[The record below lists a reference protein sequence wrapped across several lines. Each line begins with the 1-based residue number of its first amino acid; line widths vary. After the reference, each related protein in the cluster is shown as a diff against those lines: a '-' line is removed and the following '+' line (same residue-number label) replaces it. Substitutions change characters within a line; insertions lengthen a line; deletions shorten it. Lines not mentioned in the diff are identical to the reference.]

1 MGVPLPFAQI
11 LSRRAR
17 LASLL
22 SELRPTRFQ
31 APLTRLNAHRIP
43 TLWTLYRGILRD
55 SPTDT
60 IKSHMR
66 EFFRIRMN
74 IREQGIVTRELRKAH
89 SRWGVFRKAKT
100 GDEHCQAVCMRYNR
114 MIEGISLQAKA
125 DRVYEEELA
134 WYERM
139 RTRPIMTGGYQK
151 PTYYHGPLPRLKPQ
165 PAHITGM
172 ITWRRKARRR
182 RLAQYEALQEQGMLL
197 EAERK
202 FENDLTAK
210 IRPKRESFEPAYTDD
225 HNDWRSPIAQGIR
238 GISKSLDRDKKRL
251 NTPYPSELLEQ
262 IKAARREKIANKA
275 RERERERRG
284 EITKRLL
291 RRMRQSPPAHQLV
304 QMSPRSR
311 RMDAIARGASEVGY
325 VGKVKR
331 ALGFKL
337 RDPDAWKVELGKPE
351 NRATLDRMAEHIE
364 KENVRRRSTPS
375 GGKGDAGLL
384 E

>member
-1 MGVPLPFAQI
+1 MGVPLPSAHI
-11 LSRRAR
+11 LPRRAR
-17 LASLL
+17 LASLV
-22 SELRPTRFQ
+22 SQLRPTHFR

-60 IKSHMR
+60 IRSHMR
-66 EFFRIRMN
+66 EFFRARVN
-74 IREQGIVTRELRKAH
+74 IREQGAVTRELRKAH
-89 SRWGVFRKAKT
+89 SRWHVFRKAKA
-100 GDEHCQAVCMRYNR
+100 GDEHFQTVCMRYSR
-114 MIEGISLQAKA
+114 MIEGTILQAKT

-165 PAHITGM
+165 PIHITGM
-172 ITWRRKARRR
+172 ITWRRRARRR
-182 RLAQYEALQEQGMLL
+182 RLALHEILQEHGMLL

-202 FENDLTAK
+202 FEDSLAAK
-210 IRPKRESFEPAYTDD
+210 IRTKRESFELTYTDD
-225 HNDWRSPIAQGIR
+225 YNDWRSPITQGIR
-238 GISKSLDRDKKRL
+238 GIAKLLDRDKKRL
-251 NTPYPSELLEQ
+251 NTPYPPELLEQ
-262 IKAARREKIANKA
+262 IKAARREKIANKT

-284 EITKRLL
+284 EMTRRLL
-291 RRMRQSPPAHQLV
+291 RRMRQSPPAHRLV
-304 QMSPRSR
+304 QMSPRRR

-337 RDPDAWKVELGKPE
+337 RDPDAWQVELGKPE
-351 NRATLDRMAEHIE
+351 NRAMLDRMAEEIE
-364 KENVRRRSTPS
+364 KENVRRRSTPPGS
-375 GGKGDAGLL
+375 EGNAS
-384 E
+384 